1 MKNSIIKIGLLFI
14 TIFMLQNSVAQK
26 KNGEELSYE
35 NLIKQLQKPLQSDS
49 FHLIRSQFLDMER
62 STEYPILIDLNAGRW
77 YHFIVV
83 GDPEMKKMDVKL
95 FLRSIG
101 NIVTEKLKPEDNG
114 HEYWTQFSFV
124 CPKQGRYILMLNQ
137 KGPRK
142 KLKGHL
148 SFYAKR
154 GVQGERGM
162 FGF

>member
-1 MKNSIIKIGLLFI
+1 MKINLIKIIVLFI
-14 TIFMLQNSVAQK
+14 TVFVLQNLNAQK
-26 KNGEELSYE
+26 NTTQNFSYE

-77 YHFIVV
+77 YHFIIV

-95 FLRSIG
+95 FLRSVG
-101 NIVTEKLKPEDNG
+101 NIVTEKLKPKDNNN
-114 HEYWTQFSFV
+114 EYWTTFSFV

-137 KGPRK
+137 KGARK

-154 GVQGERGM
+154 GVQGERGK